1 MLKFFTSFIFFCSIL
16 FAQSESQIGWVAKF
30 GAAGGFSPIILFP
43 NYDDVNVNL
52 NNLGMNEL
60 SGPIYAWGGGG
71 YAYVMII
78 DNLRLGGMGF
88 GGLQSETSTLNNA
101 NNEVIYS
108 IGGGAA
114 TIEYT
119 MPFIKNM
126 ALSAGLMIGGG
137 SLEIDIYQNSGNF
150 DWNSVWDDVLDNSS
164 TNNKEISMANGF
176 FFLSP
181 TVNLDLPI
189 TRFLAVR
196 GGLGYQFTFGSNW
209 EIANGKK
216 IESVPSGLNGNGLFI
231 QTGIFIGLFAF

>member
-1 MLKFFTSFIFFCSIL
+1 ML

-88 GGLQSETSTLNNA
+88 GGLQSETSTFNNA
-101 NNEVIYS
+101 SNEVIYS

-216 IESVPSGLNGNGLFI
+216 IENVPSGLNGNGLFI